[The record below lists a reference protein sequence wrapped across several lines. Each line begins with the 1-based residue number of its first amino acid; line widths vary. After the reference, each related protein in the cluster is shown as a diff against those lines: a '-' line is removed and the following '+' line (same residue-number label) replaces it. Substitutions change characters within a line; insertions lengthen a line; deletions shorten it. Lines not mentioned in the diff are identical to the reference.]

1 MWVVANIHQ
10 CFRTQSQPGFA
21 AMRTPIA
28 NKGQAF
34 THEERKVLKLRG
46 LLPAAVTSI
55 ELETKRAMVQ
65 LRLKSSPL
73 EKYIFLQSMQDTNE
87 DVYYRMLIE
96 NTAELMPIV
105 YTPTVGEACQEF
117 SRIYRQTPRGLY
129 ISINDIGHVA
139 DILDN
144 WPEKDIRAIVF
155 TDGERILGLGDQGV
169 NGMGI
174 PIGKLALYT

>member
-1 MWVVANIHQ
+1 
-10 CFRTQSQPGFA
+10 
-21 AMRTPIA
+21 MRTPIA

-46 LLPAAVTSI
+46 LLPEAVTSI

-65 LRLKSSPL
+65 LRRKSTPL
-73 EKYIFLQSMQDTNE
+73 EKYIFLQGMQDTNE

-117 SRIYRQTPRGLY
+117 SHIYRQTPRGLY
-129 ISINDIGHVA
+129 ISINDIGNVRLPAITCLSVA
-139 DILDN
+139 EILDN

>member
-1 MWVVANIHQ
+1 
-10 CFRTQSQPGFA
+10 
-21 AMRTPIA
+21 MRTPIA

-34 THEERKVLKLRG
+34 THEERRVLKLRG

-65 LRLKSSPL
+65 LRRKSTPL
-73 EKYIFLQSMQDTNE
+73 EKYIFLQGMQDTNE
-87 DVYYRMLIE
+87 DVYYRMITE
-96 NTAELMPIV
+96 NTVELMPIV

-117 SRIYRQTPRGLY
+117 SHIYRQTPRGLY

-174 PIGKLALYT
+174 PIGKLALYTACAGV